1 MPRANSDITNYWGII
16 EFMDQNLS
24 QYRIFY
30 AVAKAGNI
38 SRAAKE
44 LYISQPAISKSISK
58 LEDSLNTVLFTRN
71 SRGVQLTDEGQ
82 VLFEHTRDA
91 FEELAKGEQELKR
104 IREFNM
110 GHIRIGVSNTLCRFI
125 MVKYL
130 KGFIEQ
136 YPHIKITIE
145 SQPTT
150 QTLSMLEQQRID
162 IGLVVEQKS
171 AKSMNFIPVMDIED
185 IFVATPSYLENL
197 RLREGADTDVFQSG
211 NLMLLDKNNIT
222 RHYIDDYMA
231 VNEIV
236 ANNLLEVTTMDLLIE
251 FARIGLGIGC
261 VIKEFVKEDL
271 DSGRLAQLKLDTPI
285 HKRTVGFLW
294 QSSRTSKALDT
305 FIRFCKEQ
313 DSQNL
318 YFL

>member
-1 MPRANSDITNYWGII
+1 
-16 EFMDQNLS
+16 MDQNLS

-197 RLREGADTDVFQSG
+197 KLREGADTDVFQSG
-211 NLMLLDKNNIT
+211 NLMLLDKNNIP
-222 RHYIDDYMA
+222 RHYIDDYMS

-313 DSQNL
+313 NSQNL

>member
-1 MPRANSDITNYWGII
+1 
-16 EFMDQNLS
+16 MDQNLS

-44 LYISQPAISKSISK
+44 LYVSQPAISKSISK

-197 RLREGADTDVFQSG
+197 KLREGADTDVFQSG

-222 RHYIDDYMA
+222 RHYIDDYMS

-313 DSQNL
+313 NSQNL

>member
-1 MPRANSDITNYWGII
+1 
-16 EFMDQNLS
+16 MDQNLS

-71 SRGVQLTDEGQ
+71 SRGVQLTEEGQ

-91 FEELAKGEQELKR
+91 FDELTKGEMELKR

-130 KGFIEQ
+130 KSFIEQ

-145 SQPTT
+145 SQPTI

-171 AKSMNFIPVMDIED
+171 AKNMDFIPVMDIED

-197 RLREGADTDVFQSG
+197 KLREGADTDVFQSG

-222 RHYIDDYMA
+222 RHYIDDYMDL
-231 VNEIV
+231 NQIV

-271 DSGRLAQLKLDTPI
+271 DSGRLVQLKLDTPI
-285 HKRTVGFLW
+285 HKRTIGFLW
-294 QSSRTSKALDT
+294 QSNRTSKALDT
-305 FIRFCKEQ
+305 FIRFCRAQ
-313 DSQNL
+313 DSWNL
-318 YFL
+318 

>member
-1 MPRANSDITNYWGII
+1 
-16 EFMDQNLS
+16 MDQNLS

-197 RLREGADTDVFQSG
+197 KLREGADTDVFQSG

-222 RHYIDDYMA
+222 RHYIDDYMS

-271 DSGRLAQLKLDTPI
+271 DSGRLTQLKLDTPI

-305 FIRFCKEQ
+305 FIRFGKEQ
-313 DSQNL
+313 NSQNL